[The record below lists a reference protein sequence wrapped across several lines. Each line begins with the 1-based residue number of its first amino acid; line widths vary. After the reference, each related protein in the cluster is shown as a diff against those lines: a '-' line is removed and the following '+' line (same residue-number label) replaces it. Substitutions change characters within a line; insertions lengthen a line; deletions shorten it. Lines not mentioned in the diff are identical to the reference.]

1 MAWVRVVA
9 EESASGE
16 LAEVYRTVRERAGAV
31 PNIARV
37 QSLRPAATA
46 FGFGLYCQLM
56 DDPTG
61 ISRRERVLI
70 ATVVS
75 KVNGCLY

>member
-1 MAWVRVVA
+1 MLIAY
-9 EESASGE
+9 SCE
-16 LAEVYRTVRERAGAV
+16 L

-37 QSLRPAATA
+37 QGLRPETA
-46 FGFGLYCQLM
+46 SLGFDLYCQVM
-56 DDPTG
+56 DALSG